1 MWMSLLFISSSNIN
15 SQFTDRASNHV
26 YAQEREVPLQEVSC
40 NDGTSPDVNG
50 LCADGSQPQGQA
62 PQQLVC
68 SDGTSPDVNGLCA
81 DGSQPQGQAPQQL
94 VCSDGTSPD
103 VTTGLCADGS
113 QPQPQGQAPENVSGG
128 GAGGVTT
135 EEQLVCNDGTSPD
148 VTTGLCADG
157 SQPQGKAPQQLVC
170 SDGTAPD
177 VNGLCADGSQP
188 QPQGQAPE
196 NVSSSTAGVA
206 ATGEQL
212 VCSDGTAPDV
222 NGLCADGSQPQPQGQ
237 APENV
242 SSSTAG
248 VAATGEQLVCNDG
261 TAPDVNGLCA
271 DGSQPQASA
280 VNETDLPAKGTGFL
294 QGTTKQDTQD
304 VLRNPVPREEP
315 IQPVAQPSV
324 IHTDATCDKNP
335 AEIVNGEKG
344 ERVINLQKVLAKLG
358 LDPGPI
364 DGTFGAATEAAVKQ
378 FQASEGLQVDGKV
391 GPNTQA
397 ALCSALQEI
406 PPPIPPNPTP
416 STECDPAAQTIK
428 KLSTGPLVT
437 RLQNLLAERGFNPGA
452 VDGIFGDNTDSAV
465 KQFQQAN
472 SLSVDGIVGPNTWKA
487 LCASSPNPPPIPPI
501 PPSPTPSAEVCGDG
515 IDNDLDGQVDEFCA
529 PIPVPPS
536 PVCDKSDNSNRS
548 TVAITGEGGPTRCDV
563 PPNVVDPPCPVSNI
577 THPVNRYQKGI
588 WEFNFFIKDGE
599 GLVLE
604 NIKAGG
610 KNILDK
616 LSVTHFVAEQSIGA
630 PILKPVAIRYCEV
643 NDVISGQEEPKL
655 IFSKR
660 PEGADKITWAF
671 KKASTSLSPDPSILR
686 GSPTIKY
693 EVIIRNGLTEPE
705 PGFFQNMKCEIVGKT
720 LPSQT
725 KCARLIP
732 KVTFEW
738 QPERPIIDQINS
750 FTAFYRLEYGNS
762 DIGGRALS
770 TFGGTV
776 PGFIQPQVREAK
788 FNAVNEGKP
797 GDIDN
802 IHDMHKNQGI
812 FVPGCRPSVFEC
824 FHMHWNWKPNDA
836 DPLID
841 PETDGAINP
850 DSAGKPYLVK
860 DQTIKIGIVKFKQNE
875 QPPAVVNNV
884 NPLTLADDDEVISN
898 FQPATCCPA
907 QFIGPLGPML
917 TKGDHIVLY
926 YVASAPAKQSA
937 ARDTFFKHGIYVLD
951 TSKSPGRNFPFQ
963 IPTVFP

>member
-1 MWMSLLFISSSNIN
+1 M
-15 SQFTDRASNHV
+15 
-26 YAQEREVPLQEVSC
+26 Y
-40 NDGTSPDVNG
+40 
-50 LCADGSQPQGQA
+50 
-62 PQQLVC
+62 
-68 SDGTSPDVNGLCA
+68 
-81 DGSQPQGQAPQQL
+81 
-94 VCSDGTSPD
+94 
-103 VTTGLCADGS
+103 
-113 QPQPQGQAPENVSGG
+113 
-128 GAGGVTT
+128 
-135 EEQLVCNDGTSPD
+135 
-148 VTTGLCADG
+148 
-157 SQPQGKAPQQLVC
+157 
-170 SDGTAPD
+170 
-177 VNGLCADGSQP
+177 
-188 QPQGQAPE
+188 
-196 NVSSSTAGVA
+196 
-206 ATGEQL
+206 
-212 VCSDGTAPDV
+212 
-222 NGLCADGSQPQPQGQ
+222 
-237 APENV
+237 
-242 SSSTAG
+242 
-248 VAATGEQLVCNDG
+248 
-261 TAPDVNGLCA
+261 
-271 DGSQPQASA
+271 
-280 VNETDLPAKGTGFL
+280 
-294 QGTTKQDTQD
+294 
-304 VLRNPVPREEP
+304 LRNPVPREEP

-364 DGTFGAATEAAVKQ
+364 DGTFGAATVAAVKQFQASKGLQVDGKVGPNTQAALCSELTAMSGDATCDNNPGTLVSGAKGDRVFNLQKSLTKLGLNAGNIDGIFGAATEAAVKQ
-378 FQASEGLQVDGKV
+378 FQASKGLQVDGKV

-536 PVCDKSDNSNRS
+536 PVCDKSDNSNRR

-812 FVPGCRPSVFEC
+812 FVPGADHLYSSVSTC
-824 FHMHWNWKPNDA
+824 IGTGNPTM
-836 DPLID
+836 LI
-841 PETDGAINP
+841 P
-850 DSAGKPYLVK
+850 D
-860 DQTIKIGIVKFKQNE
+860 
-875 QPPAVVNNV
+875 
-884 NPLTLADDDEVISN
+884 
-898 FQPATCCPA
+898 
-907 QFIGPLGPML
+907 
-917 TKGDHIVLY
+917 
-926 YVASAPAKQSA
+926 
-937 ARDTFFKHGIYVLD
+937 
-951 TSKSPGRNFPFQ
+951 
-963 IPTVFP
+963 